1 MDLDRLSSV
10 ACRVGFFGAF
20 ALLAAAFLERG
31 LNVVGY
37 TILGVGSYAPG
48 RLAEFAGILLIFVI
62 ALLLRQTRDLLKHGP
77 GATR

>member
-1 MDLDRLSSV
+1 MDLDRLNSV

-20 ALLAAAFLERG
+20 ALLAVAVLERG

-37 TILGVGSYAPG
+37 TLLGSGSYAPG

-62 ALLLRQTRDLLKHGP
+62 ALLLRQMRELLRRDRGRT
-77 GATR
+77 G